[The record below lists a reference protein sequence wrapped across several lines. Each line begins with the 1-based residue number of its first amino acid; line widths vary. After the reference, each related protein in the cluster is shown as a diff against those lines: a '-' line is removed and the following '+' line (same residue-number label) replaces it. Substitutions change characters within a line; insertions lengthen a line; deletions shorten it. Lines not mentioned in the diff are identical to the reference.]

1 MKDICPQCGKE
12 FELSKRQEY
21 KYKKGA
27 IIFCS
32 RQCSGKYYANKQHS
46 EETEEQRI
54 AKNEK
59 ISKTLKSKF
68 PEKEEKPKRVVEHIF
83 RNCAYCGKEFE
94 LSRHQKARLKEN
106 ENLSFCC
113 SNLCSNRLKAI
124 NNTRKHREGSIN
136 SLQIKVCCGY
146 CNKEFELS
154 RNQKRKYVKDNT
166 IKLYCSTACRNRAIS
181 KNNILERPTIKC
193 ACCGKDFILSD
204 DQLTEYNKGKTEFY
218 CSRSCAGKI
227 NFSKV
232 DLEKRADKVRKL
244 FEDEQFVKNRNEKI
258 KQTNLKKYG
267 YENPFQNT
275 KKIQDIW
282 NQKYGVDNPSQVPE
296 IARKKVIT
304 AKTATAY
311 DGKVFDSAYE
321 VNVYEFCKRNNIP
334 IECQIPLQFEQDGKS
349 KITYIDF
356 KIDGL
361 LFECKGGHLLHGVY
375 DYAQDV
381 KIETKLQIYR
391 DNNVI
396 VITDI
401 NGADVIPKKES
412 AGSNGL
418 KYLNKCPKPL
428 IGVDIDLFRQPKFP
442 FADDR
447 PECFYKVR
455 VDNKPSMLEAW
466 GNELLR
472 WKMIKN
478 RINYVGGFIDSKSIL
493 TAMNVTRTCK
503 QPSWFS
509 KTYAK
514 KLMQKYITTDTII
527 DTFAGWGSRADAC
540 KELNKQYI
548 GCDLNKELVEW
559 HKSLS
564 RPITLL
570 DANSFKY
577 NGTNCSVFIC
587 PPYTD
592 YETYFAGQDLK
603 TTQCEWLQLVMHNVP
618 NAREYLMVCKVVD
631 KGWEKYIVEEK
642 INKSHF
648 GTNKEYVL
656 LVKNNKIV

>member
-1 MKDICPQCGKE
+1 MKIVCKECGKE

-21 KYKKGA
+21 KYKNGD

-32 RQCSGKYYANKQHS
+32 RHCSGKYYANKQHS

-68 PEKEEKPKRVVEHIF
+68 PEKEKKEKRVVEHIF

-94 LSRHQKARLKEN
+94 LSRHQKARLREN

-113 SNLCSNRLKAI
+113 SNLCGNRLKAK
-124 NNTRKHREGSIN
+124 NRTGKHRNNSVRGQQITIN
-136 SLQIKVCCGY
+136 CAYCG
-146 CNKEFELS
+146 KEFELNN
-154 RNQKRKYVKDNT
+154 RQKQKYVKDNT
-166 IKLYCSTACRNRAIS
+166 IKLFCSTSCRNRANAV
-181 KNNILERPTIKC
+181 KNTIERPVVC
-193 ACCGKDFILSD
+193 CSYCGKEFKLSSN
-204 DQLTEYNKGKTEFY
+204 QLTDYNKGKTEFY
-218 CSRSCAGKI
+218 CSRECAGKI

-232 DLEKRADKVRKL
+232 DLEKRTSTVKKL
-244 FEDEQFVKNRNEKI
+244 FEDEQFIKERYEKT

-275 KKIQDIW
+275 QKIQNVW
-282 NQKYGVDNPSQVPE
+282 KQKYGVTNPSQVPE
-296 IARKKVIT
+296 IAQKKVIT
-304 AKTATAY
+304 AKTSTAY
-311 DGKVFDSAYE
+311 DGKVFDSKYE
-321 VNVYEFCKRNNIP
+321 VDVYEFCKRNNIP
-334 IECQIPLQFEQDGKS
+334 IECQIPLQFEQDNKI

-361 LFECKGGHLLHGVY
+361 LFECKGGHLLHGIY

-428 IGVDIDLFRQPKFP
+428 IGVDIELFRQPKFP
-442 FADDR
+442 FADDK

-455 VDNKPSMLEAW
+455 VDNKPSALEAW
-466 GNELLR
+466 EDELLR
-472 WKMIKN
+472 WKIIKN
-478 RINYVGGFIDSKSIL
+478 RINYVGGFIDNKSIL

-514 KLMQKYITTDTII
+514 ELIQKYITTDIVI
-527 DTFAGWGSRADAC
+527 DTFAGWGTRADAC

-548 GCDLNKELVEW
+548 GCDLNEELVEW
-559 HKSLS
+559 HKSLN

-570 DANSFKY
+570 DANNFKY
-577 NGTNCSVFIC
+577 NGADCSVFIC
-587 PPYTD
+587 PPYTN
-592 YETYFAGQDLK
+592 YETYFKGQDLR
-603 TTQCEWLQLVMHNVP
+603 TTQCEWLQQIMQNVP
-618 NAREYLMVCKVVD
+618 NANEYLMVCKVVD

-648 GTNKEYVL
+648 GTNREYVL
-656 LVKNNKIV
+656 LIKNNKIV